1 MDNQSH
7 DELEIGRRQSG
18 FPGKAGDSDAIAG
31 LQKAAADREKEA
43 VLPALTVRRSHKIIP
58 EV

>member
-18 FPGKAGDSDAIAG
+18 FPGKAGNSDAIAG
-31 LQKAAADREKEA
+31 LQKAASRHRKRGSFASVDSK
-43 VLPALTVRRSHKIIP
+43 TFS
-58 EV
+58 